1 MYNIWFIQ
9 ISLFFFFTGAVNAVL
24 VYMSLNIE
32 NYE

>member
-24 VYMSLNIE
+24 IVYVVKL
-32 NYE
+32 